1 MNDKKT
7 FKDLVNSILSPEQK
21 ETFAK
26 AFKFET
32 PIPVVEPV
40 NNAAPDAVPPVAGE
54 IKTKDGTVV
63 KYSTPTPIPNETI
76 VTVVTPDG
84 ELPAPAGEHELENG
98 DTITVGEAGLLTE
111 YEAAEVTAPM
121 APVAPVTQEAM
132 EAAVSDVNAKLEIA
146 NKTISALVSRFDAVE
161 KDNTELKATLATFSK
176 TFTDLLDTPMANP
189 IVAPERSFSK
199 QDKMFSKLGLNK

>member
-63 KYSTPTPIPNETI
+63 KYSTPTPMPNETI

-84 ELPAPAGEHELENG
+84 ELPAPAGDHELENG
-98 DTITVGEAGLLTE
+98 DEITVGDAGLLLE
-111 YEAAEVTAPM
+111 YETAEIVE
-121 APVAPVTQEAM
+121 PVAPVTQEAM
-132 EAAVSDVNAKLEIA
+132 DAAVSDVNAKLEIA
-146 NKTISALVSRFDAVE
+146 NKTISALVARFDAVE
-161 KDNTELKATLATFSK
+161 KDNTELKSTLATFSK
-176 TFTDLLDTPMANP
+176 TFTDLLNTPMANP

-199 QDKMFSKLGLNK
+199 TDKMFSKLGLNK

>member
-40 NNAAPDAVPPVAGE
+40 NNAAPETVPPVAGE

-63 KYSTPTPIPNETI
+63 KYSTPTPMPNETI

-84 ELPAPAGEHELENG
+84 ELPAPAGDHELENG
-98 DTITVGEAGLLTE
+98 DKITVGDAGLLLE
-111 YEAAEVTAPM
+111 YETAEVV

-132 EAAVSDVNAKLEIA
+132 DAAVSDVNAKLEIA
-146 NKTISALVSRFDAVE
+146 NKTISALVARFDAVE
-161 KDNTELKATLATFSK
+161 KDNTELKSTLATFSK
-176 TFTDLLDTPMANP
+176 AFTDLLDTPMAQP
-189 IVAPERSFSK
+189 IVAPSNGK
-199 QDKMFSKLGLNK
+199 MNKTDKLIAKFAK

>member
-40 NNAAPDAVPPVAGE
+40 NNAAPETVPPVAGE

-63 KYSTPTPIPNETI
+63 KYSTPTPMPNETI
-76 VTVVTPDG
+76 VMVVTPDG
-84 ELPAPAGEHELENG
+84 ELPAPAGDHELENG
-98 DTITVGEAGLLTE
+98 DKITVGDAGLLLE
-111 YEAAEVTAPM
+111 YETAEVV

-132 EAAVSDVNAKLEIA
+132 DAAVNDVNAKLDLA

-176 TFTDLLDTPMANP
+176 TFTDLLSTPMANP
-189 IVAPERSFSK
+189 IVTPERSFSK

>member
-40 NNAAPDAVPPVAGE
+40 NNAAPETVPPVAGE

-63 KYSTPTPIPNETI
+63 KYSTPSPMPNETI

-84 ELPAPAGEHELENG
+84 ELPAPAGDHELENG
-98 DTITVGEAGLLTE
+98 DEITVGDAGLLLE
-111 YEAAEVTAPM
+111 YEPVEVVE
-121 APVAPVTQEAM
+121 PVAPVTQEAM
-132 EAAVSDVNAKLEIA
+132 DAAVSDVNAKLEIA
-146 NKTISALVSRFDAVE
+146 NKTISALVARFDAVE
-161 KDNTELKATLATFSK
+161 KDNTELKSTLATFSK
-176 TFTDLLDTPMANP
+176 TFTDLLNTPMANP

>member
-40 NNAAPDAVPPVAGE
+40 NNAAPETVPPVAGE

-63 KYSTPTPIPNETI
+63 KYSTPTPMPNETI

-84 ELPAPAGEHELENG
+84 ELPAPAGDHVLENG
-98 DTITVGEAGLLTE
+98 DEITVGEAGLLLE
-111 YEAAEVTAPM
+111 YETAEVVE
-121 APVAPVTQEAM
+121 PVAPVTQEAM
-132 EAAVSDVNAKLEIA
+132 DAAVSDVNAKLEIA
-146 NKTISALVSRFDAVE
+146 NKTISALVARFDAVE
-161 KDNTELKATLATFSK
+161 KDNTELKSTLATFSK
-176 TFTDLLDTPMANP
+176 TFTDLLNTPMANP

>member
-40 NNAAPDAVPPVAGE
+40 DNAAPAPVPPVAGE

-63 KYSTPTPIPNETI
+63 KYSTPSPMPNETI

-84 ELPAPAGEHELENG
+84 ELPAPAGEHELDNG
-98 DTITVGEAGLLTE
+98 DKITIGEAGMLVE
-111 YEAAEVTAPM
+111 FEPAEVEV
-121 APVAPVTQEAM
+121 PVAPVTQEAM
-132 EAAVSDVNAKLEIA
+132 DAAVNDVNAKLEIA
-146 NKTISALVSRFDAVE
+146 NKTISALVARFDAVE

-176 TFTDLLDTPMANP
+176 TFTDLLETPMAQP
-189 IVAPERSFSK
+189 IVAPERTFSK
-199 QDKMFSKLGLNK
+199 SDKMFGKLGLK

>member
-40 NNAAPDAVPPVAGE
+40 NNAEPETVPPVAGE

-63 KYSTPTPIPNETI
+63 KYSTPTPMPNETI

-84 ELPAPAGEHELENG
+84 ELPAPAGDHELENG
-98 DTITVGEAGLLTE
+98 DKITVGDAGLLLE
-111 YEAAEVTAPM
+111 YEPTEVVE
-121 APVAPVTQEAM
+121 PVAPVTQEAM
-132 EAAVSDVNAKLEIA
+132 DAAVNDVNAKLDLA

-176 TFTDLLDTPMANP
+176 TFTDLLSTPMANP
-189 IVAPERSFSK
+189 IVTPERSFSK

>member
-40 NNAAPDAVPPVAGE
+40 NNAEPETVPPVAGE

-63 KYSTPTPIPNETI
+63 KYSTPMPIPNETI

-84 ELPAPAGEHELENG
+84 ELPAPAGDHELENG
-98 DTITVGEAGLLTE
+98 DEITVGDAGLLLE
-111 YEAAEVTAPM
+111 YEPTEVVE
-121 APVAPVTQEAM
+121 PVAPVTQEAM
-132 EAAVSDVNAKLEIA
+132 DAAVNDVNAKLDLA

-176 TFTDLLDTPMANP
+176 TFTDLLSTPMANP
-189 IVAPERSFSK
+189 IVTPERSFSK

>member
-1 MNDKKT
+1 MNEHKT
-7 FKDLVNSILSPEQK
+7 FKDLVNAILSPAQK

-40 NNAAPDAVPPVAGE
+40 DNAAPETVPPVAGE

-84 ELPAPAGEHELENG
+84 ELPAPAGEHELETG
-98 DTITVGEAGLLTE
+98 ETITVGESGLLVE
-111 YEAAEVTAPM
+111 FEPSEVVE
-121 APVAPVTQEAM
+121 PVAPVTQEAM
-132 EAAVSDVNAKLEIA
+132 DAAVNDVKSQLDLA

-176 TFTDLLDTPMANP
+176 TFTDLLSTPMDNP
-189 IVAPERSFSK
+189 IVAPERTFSK
-199 QDKMFSKLGLNK
+199 SDKMFGKLGLK

>member
-54 IKTKDGTVV
+54 IEAEDGTKL
-63 KYSTPTPIPNETI
+63 KYSTPTPIANETI

-84 ELPAPAGEHELENG
+84 ELPAPAGEHKLKNG
-98 DTITVGEAGLLTE
+98 DSLTVGEAGMLVE
-111 YEAAEVTAPM
+111 YEPAEVV

-132 EAAVSDVNAKLEIA
+132 DAAVNDVNAKLEIA
-146 NKTISALVSRFDAVE
+146 NKTISALVARFDAVE
-161 KDNTELKATLATFSK
+161 IDNTELKATLATFSK
-176 TFTDLLDTPMANP
+176 TFTDLLETPMAQP
-189 IVAPERSFSK
+189 IVAPERTFSK
-199 QDKMFSKLGLNK
+199 SDKMFGKLGLK

>member
-40 NNAAPDAVPPVAGE
+40 NNAEPETVPPVAGE

-63 KYSTPTPIPNETI
+63 KYSTPMPIPNETI

-84 ELPAPAGEHELENG
+84 ELPAPAGDHELENG
-98 DTITVGEAGLLTE
+98 DEITVGDAGLLLE
-111 YEAAEVTAPM
+111 YEPAEVVE
-121 APVAPVTQEAM
+121 PVAPVTQEAM
-132 EAAVSDVNAKLEIA
+132 DAAVNDVKSQLDLA

-176 TFTDLLDTPMANP
+176 TFTDLLSTPMANP
-189 IVAPERSFSK
+189 IVTPERSFSK

>member
-1 MNDKKT
+1 MNEHKT
-7 FKDLVNSILSPEQK
+7 FKDLVNAILSPAQK

-40 NNAAPDAVPPVAGE
+40 NNAAPETVPPVAGE

-63 KYSTPTPIPNETI
+63 KYSTPMPIPNETI

-84 ELPAPAGEHELENG
+84 ELPAPAGDHELENG
-98 DTITVGEAGLLTE
+98 DEITVGDAGLLLE
-111 YEAAEVTAPM
+111 YETAEVVE
-121 APVAPVTQEAM
+121 PVAPVTQEAM
-132 EAAVSDVNAKLEIA
+132 DAAVNDVNAKLEIA
-146 NKTISALVSRFDAVE
+146 NKTISALVARFDAVE

-176 TFTDLLDTPMANP
+176 TFTDLLNTPMANP

>member
-54 IKTKDGTVV
+54 IEAEDGTKL
-63 KYSTPTPIPNETI
+63 KYSTPTPIANETI
-76 VTVVTPDG
+76 VTVVAPDG
-84 ELPAPAGEHELENG
+84 ELPAPAGEHKLKNG
-98 DTITVGEAGLLTE
+98 DSLTVGEAGLLME
-111 YEAAEVTAPM
+111 YEPAEVV

-132 EAAVSDVNAKLEIA
+132 DAAVNDVNAKLEIA
-146 NKTISALVSRFDAVE
+146 NKTISALVARFDAVE

-176 TFTDLLDTPMANP
+176 TFTDLLETPMAQP
-189 IVAPERSFSK
+189 IVAPERTFSK
-199 QDKMFSKLGLNK
+199 SDKMFGKLGLK

>member
-40 NNAAPDAVPPVAGE
+40 NNSAPETVPPVAGE

-63 KYSTPTPIPNETI
+63 KYSTPTPMPNETI

-84 ELPAPAGEHELENG
+84 ELPAHAGDHVLENG
-98 DTITVGEAGLLTE
+98 DEITVGDAGLLLE
-111 YEAAEVTAPM
+111 YEPAEVVE
-121 APVAPVTQEAM
+121 PVAPVTQEAM
-132 EAAVSDVNAKLEIA
+132 DAAVSDVNAKLEIA
-146 NKTISALVSRFDAVE
+146 NKTISALVARFDSVE
-161 KDNTELKATLATFSK
+161 KDNTELKSTLATFSK
-176 TFTDLLDTPMANP
+176 TFTDLLNTPMANP
-189 IVAPERSFSK
+189 IVTPERSFSK

>member
-54 IKTKDGTVV
+54 IKSKDGTVI
-63 KYSTPTPIPNETI
+63 KYSTPTPIPGTTI

-84 ELPAPAGEHELENG
+84 ELPAPVSDVVLENG
-98 DTITVGEAGLLTE
+98 DVLTIVEGGLLSEIETAAADATE
-111 YEAAEVTAPM
+111 
-121 APVAPVTQEAM
+121 PVEAPVTQEAM
-132 EAAVSDVNAKLEIA
+132 DAAVNDVNAKLEIA
-146 NKTISALVSRFDAVE
+146 NKTISALVARFDAVE
-161 KDNTELKATLATFSK
+161 KDNTELKSTLATFSK
-176 TFTDLLDTPMANP
+176 TFNDLLYTPMAQP
-189 IVAPERSFSK
+189 IVAPSNGK
-199 QDKMFSKLGLNK
+199 MNKTDKLIAKFAK

>member
-40 NNAAPDAVPPVAGE
+40 NNAEPKTVPPVAGE

-63 KYSTPTPIPNETI
+63 KYSTPMPIPNETI

-84 ELPAPAGEHELENG
+84 ELPAPAGDHELENG
-98 DTITVGEAGLLTE
+98 DKITVGEAGLLVE
-111 YEAAEVTAPM
+111 FEPAEVVE
-121 APVAPVTQEAM
+121 PVAPVTKEAM
-132 EAAVSDVNAKLEIA
+132 DAAVNDVNAKLDLA

-176 TFTDLLDTPMANP
+176 TFTDLLEVPMAQP
-189 IVAPERSFSK
+189 IVAPNSLK
-199 QDKMFSKLGLNK
+199 QNKTDKLIAKFAK

>member
-40 NNAAPDAVPPVAGE
+40 NNAAPETVPPVAGE

-63 KYSTPTPIPNETI
+63 KYSTPMPIPNETI

-84 ELPAPAGEHELENG
+84 ELPAPAGDHELENG
-98 DTITVGEAGLLTE
+98 DKITVGDAGLLLE
-111 YEAAEVTAPM
+111 YEPTEVVE
-121 APVAPVTQEAM
+121 PVAPVTQEAM
-132 EAAVSDVNAKLEIA
+132 DAAVNDVNAKLDLA

-176 TFTDLLDTPMANP
+176 TFTDLLSTPMANP

>member
-40 NNAAPDAVPPVAGE
+40 NNADAKTVPPVAGE

-63 KYSTPTPIPNETI
+63 KYSTPSAIPNETI

-84 ELPAPAGEHELENG
+84 ELPAPAGEHVLENG
-98 DTITVGEAGLLTE
+98 DTLTIGEAGLLVE
-111 YEAAEVTAPM
+111 FKPSEVVE
-121 APVAPVTQEAM
+121 PVAPVTQEAM
-132 EAAVSDVNAKLEIA
+132 DAAVNDVNAKLEIA
-146 NKTISALVSRFDAVE
+146 NKTISALVARFDSVE
-161 KDNTELKATLATFSK
+161 KDNTELKSTLATFSK
-176 TFTDLLDTPMANP
+176 TFNDLLNTPMADP

-199 QDKMFSKLGLNK
+199 SDKMFGKLGLK

>member
-98 DTITVGEAGLLTE
+98 DTIIVGDAGLLTE
-111 YEAAEVTAPM
+111 YEVAEVVE
-121 APVAPVTQEAM
+121 PVAPVTQEAM
-132 EAAVSDVNAKLEIA
+132 DAAVNDVNAKLEIA
-146 NKTISALVSRFDAVE
+146 NKTISALVARFDAVE
-161 KDNTELKATLATFSK
+161 KDNTELKSTLETFSK
-176 TFTDLLDTPMANP
+176 TFTDLLNTPMANP
-189 IVAPERSFSK
+189 IVAPSNGK
-199 QDKMFSKLGLNK
+199 MNKTDKLIAKFAK

>member
-40 NNAAPDAVPPVAGE
+40 NNAAPETVPPVAGE

-63 KYSTPTPIPNETI
+63 KYSTPMPIPNETV

-84 ELPAPAGEHELENG
+84 ELPAPAGDHELENG
-98 DTITVGEAGLLTE
+98 DEITVGDAGLLLE
-111 YEAAEVTAPM
+111 YETAEVVE
-121 APVAPVTQEAM
+121 PVAPVTQEAM
-132 EAAVSDVNAKLEIA
+132 DAAVNDVNAKLEIA
-146 NKTISALVSRFDAVE
+146 NKTISALVARFDAVE

-176 TFTDLLDTPMANP
+176 TFTDLLNTPMANP

>member
-40 NNAAPDAVPPVAGE
+40 NNAAPETVPPVAGE

-63 KYSTPTPIPNETI
+63 KYSTPTPMPNETI

-84 ELPAPAGEHELENG
+84 ELPAPAGDHELENG
-98 DTITVGEAGLLTE
+98 DKITVGDAGLLLE
-111 YEAAEVTAPM
+111 YETAEVVE
-121 APVAPVTQEAM
+121 PVAPVTQEAM
-132 EAAVSDVNAKLEIA
+132 DAAVSDVNAKLEIA
-146 NKTISALVSRFDAVE
+146 NKTISALVARFDAVE
-161 KDNTELKATLATFSK
+161 KDNTELKSTLATFSK
-176 TFTDLLDTPMANP
+176 TFTDLLNTPMANP

>member
-40 NNAAPDAVPPVAGE
+40 NNAAPQTVPPVAGE

-63 KYSTPTPIPNETI
+63 KYSTPSPMPNETI

-98 DTITVGEAGLLTE
+98 DKITVGEAGILVE
-111 YEAAEVTAPM
+111 YEPAEVV

-132 EAAVSDVNAKLEIA
+132 DAAVNDVNAKLEIA
-146 NKTISALVSRFDAVE
+146 NKTISALVARFDAVE
-161 KDNTELKATLATFSK
+161 KDNTELKSTLATFSK
-176 TFTDLLDTPMANP
+176 TFTELLNTPMANP

>member
-40 NNAAPDAVPPVAGE
+40 NNAAPETLPPVAGE

-63 KYSTPTPIPNETI
+63 KYSTPTPMPNETI

-84 ELPAPAGEHELENG
+84 ELPAPAGDHELENG
-98 DTITVGEAGLLTE
+98 DEITVGDAGLLLE
-111 YEAAEVTAPM
+111 YEPAEVV

-132 EAAVSDVNAKLEIA
+132 DAAVSDVNAKLEIA
-146 NKTISALVSRFDAVE
+146 NKTISALVARFDAVE
-161 KDNTELKATLATFSK
+161 KDNTELKSTLATFSK
-176 TFTDLLDTPMANP
+176 TFTELLNTPMANP

>member
-40 NNAAPDAVPPVAGE
+40 NNAAPETVPPVAGE

-63 KYSTPTPIPNETI
+63 KYSTPMPIPNETI

-111 YEAAEVTAPM
+111 YEVAEVVE
-121 APVAPVTQEAM
+121 PVAPVTQEAM
-132 EAAVSDVNAKLEIA
+132 DAAVSDVNAKLEIA
-146 NKTISALVSRFDAVE
+146 NKTISALVARFDAVE

-199 QDKMFSKLGLNK
+199 TDKMFSKLGLNK

>member
-40 NNAAPDAVPPVAGE
+40 NNAAPETVPPVAGE

-63 KYSTPTPIPNETI
+63 KYSTPTPMPNETI

-84 ELPAPAGEHELENG
+84 ELPAPAGDHELENG
-98 DTITVGEAGLLTE
+98 DEITVGEAGLLLE
-111 YEAAEVTAPM
+111 YETAEIVE
-121 APVAPVTQEAM
+121 PVAPVTQEAM
-132 EAAVSDVNAKLEIA
+132 DAAVSDVNAKLEIA
-146 NKTISALVSRFDAVE
+146 NKTISALVARFDAVE
-161 KDNTELKATLATFSK
+161 KDNTELKSTLATFSK
-176 TFTDLLDTPMANP
+176 TFTDLLNTPMANP
-189 IVAPERSFSK
+189 IVTPERSFSK

>member
-40 NNAAPDAVPPVAGE
+40 NNAAPETVPPVAGE

-63 KYSTPTPIPNETI
+63 KYSTPMPIPNETI

-84 ELPAPAGEHELENG
+84 ELPAPAGDHELENG
-98 DTITVGEAGLLTE
+98 DKITVGDAGLLLEYKPTE
-111 YEAAEVTAPM
+111 VV

-132 EAAVSDVNAKLEIA
+132 DAAVNDVNAKLDLA

-176 TFTDLLDTPMANP
+176 TFTDLLSTPMANP
-189 IVAPERSFSK
+189 IVTPERSFSK

>member
-40 NNAAPDAVPPVAGE
+40 NNAEPETVPPVAGE

-63 KYSTPTPIPNETI
+63 KYSTPTPMPNETI

-84 ELPAPAGEHELENG
+84 ELPAPAGDHELENG
-98 DTITVGEAGLLTE
+98 DEITVGDAGLLLE
-111 YEAAEVTAPM
+111 YEPTEVVE
-121 APVAPVTQEAM
+121 PVAPVTQEAM
-132 EAAVSDVNAKLEIA
+132 DAAVNDVNAKLDLA

-176 TFTDLLDTPMANP
+176 TFTDLLSTPMANP
-189 IVAPERSFSK
+189 IVTPERSFSK

>member
-40 NNAAPDAVPPVAGE
+40 DNAAPETVPPVAGE

-84 ELPAPAGEHELENG
+84 ELPAPAGEHELETG
-98 DTITVGEAGLLTE
+98 ETITVGEAGLLVE
-111 YEAAEVTAPM
+111 FEPSEVVE
-121 APVAPVTQEAM
+121 PVAPVTQEAM
-132 EAAVSDVNAKLEIA
+132 DAAVNDVKSQLDLA

-176 TFTDLLDTPMANP
+176 TFTDLLSTPMDNP
-189 IVAPERSFSK
+189 IVAPERTFSK
-199 QDKMFSKLGLNK
+199 SDKMFGKLGLK

>member
-40 NNAAPDAVPPVAGE
+40 NNAAPETVPPVAGE

-63 KYSTPTPIPNETI
+63 KYSTPTPMPNETI

-84 ELPAPAGEHELENG
+84 ELPAPAGDHELENG
-98 DTITVGEAGLLTE
+98 DEITVGDAGLLLE
-111 YEAAEVTAPM
+111 YETAEIVE
-121 APVAPVTQEAM
+121 PVAPVTQEAM
-132 EAAVSDVNAKLEIA
+132 DAAVSDVNAKLEIA
-146 NKTISALVSRFDAVE
+146 NKTISALVARFDAVE
-161 KDNTELKATLATFSK
+161 KDNTELKSTLATFSK
-176 TFTDLLDTPMANP
+176 TFTDLLNTPMANP

>member
-1 MNDKKT
+1 MNEHKT
-7 FKDLVNSILSPEQK
+7 FKDLVNAILSPAQK

-40 NNAAPDAVPPVAGE
+40 NNAEPETVPPVAGE

-63 KYSTPTPIPNETI
+63 KYSTPMPIPNETI

-84 ELPAPAGEHELENG
+84 ELPAPAGDHELENG
-98 DTITVGEAGLLTE
+98 DEITVGDAGLLLE
-111 YEAAEVTAPM
+111 YEPTEVVE
-121 APVAPVTQEAM
+121 PVAPVTQEAM
-132 EAAVSDVNAKLEIA
+132 DAAVNDVNAKLDLA

-176 TFTDLLDTPMANP
+176 TFTDLLSTPMANP
-189 IVAPERSFSK
+189 IVTPERSFSK

>member
-40 NNAAPDAVPPVAGE
+40 NNAAPETVPPVAGE

-63 KYSTPTPIPNETI
+63 KYSTPTPMPNETI

-84 ELPAPAGEHELENG
+84 ELPAPAGDHELENG
-98 DTITVGEAGLLTE
+98 DKITVGDAGLLLE
-111 YEAAEVTAPM
+111 YEPTEVVE
-121 APVAPVTQEAM
+121 PVAPVTQEAM
-132 EAAVSDVNAKLEIA
+132 DAAVNDVNAKLDLA

-176 TFTDLLDTPMANP
+176 TFTDLLSTPMANP
-189 IVAPERSFSK
+189 IVTPERSFSK

>member
-1 MNDKKT
+1 MNEHKT
-7 FKDLVNSILSPEQK
+7 FKDLVNAILSPAQK

-40 NNAAPDAVPPVAGE
+40 NNAEPETVPPVAGE

-63 KYSTPTPIPNETI
+63 KYSTPMPIPNETI

-84 ELPAPAGEHELENG
+84 ELPAPAGDHELENG
-98 DTITVGEAGLLTE
+98 DEITVGEAGLLLE
-111 YEAAEVTAPM
+111 YEPTEVVE
-121 APVAPVTQEAM
+121 PVAPVTQEAM
-132 EAAVSDVNAKLEIA
+132 DAAVNDVNAKLDLA

-176 TFTDLLDTPMANP
+176 TFTDLLSTPMANP
-189 IVAPERSFSK
+189 IVTPERSFSK

>member
-1 MNDKKT
+1 MNEHKT
-7 FKDLVNSILSPEQK
+7 FKDLVNAILSPAQK

-40 NNAAPDAVPPVAGE
+40 DNAAPETVPPVAGE

-84 ELPAPAGEHELENG
+84 ELPAPAGEHELETG
-98 DTITVGEAGLLTE
+98 ETITVGEAGLLVE
-111 YEAAEVTAPM
+111 FEPSEVVE
-121 APVAPVTQEAM
+121 PVAPVTQEAM
-132 EAAVSDVNAKLEIA
+132 DAAVNDVKSQLDLA

-176 TFTDLLDTPMANP
+176 TFTDLLSTPMDNP
-189 IVAPERSFSK
+189 IVAPERTFSK
-199 QDKMFSKLGLNK
+199 SDKMFGKLGLK

>member
-40 NNAAPDAVPPVAGE
+40 NNAEPETVPPVAGE

-84 ELPAPAGEHELENG
+84 ELPAPAGDHELENG
-98 DTITVGEAGLLTE
+98 DEITVGDAGLLLE
-111 YEAAEVTAPM
+111 YEPTEVVE
-121 APVAPVTQEAM
+121 PVAPVTQEAM
-132 EAAVSDVNAKLEIA
+132 DAAVNDVNAKLDLA

-176 TFTDLLDTPMANP
+176 TFTDLLSTPMANP
-189 IVAPERSFSK
+189 IVTPERSFSK

>member
-40 NNAAPDAVPPVAGE
+40 NNADAKTVPPVAGE

-63 KYSTPTPIPNETI
+63 KYSTPSAIPNETI

-84 ELPAPAGEHELENG
+84 ELPAPAGEHVLENG
-98 DTITVGEAGLLTE
+98 DTLTIGEAGLLVE
-111 YEAAEVTAPM
+111 FKPSEVVE
-121 APVAPVTQEAM
+121 PVAPVNQEAM
-132 EAAVSDVNAKLEIA
+132 DAAVNDVNAKLEIA
-146 NKTISALVSRFDAVE
+146 NKTISALVARFDSVE
-161 KDNTELKATLATFSK
+161 KDNTELKSTLATFSK
-176 TFTDLLDTPMANP
+176 TFNDLLNTPMADP

-199 QDKMFSKLGLNK
+199 SDKMFGKLGLK

>member
-40 NNAAPDAVPPVAGE
+40 NNAAPETVPPVAGE

-63 KYSTPTPIPNETI
+63 KYSTPTPMPNETI

-84 ELPAPAGEHELENG
+84 ELPAPAGDHVLENG
-98 DTITVGEAGLLTE
+98 DEITVGDAGLLLE
-111 YEAAEVTAPM
+111 YETAEIVE
-121 APVAPVTQEAM
+121 PVAPVTQEAM
-132 EAAVSDVNAKLEIA
+132 DAAVSDVNAKLEIA
-146 NKTISALVSRFDAVE
+146 NKTISALVARFDAVE
-161 KDNTELKATLATFSK
+161 KDNTELKSTLATFSK
-176 TFTDLLDTPMANP
+176 TFKWGNNA
-189 IVAPERSFSK
+189 
-199 QDKMFSKLGLNK
+199 